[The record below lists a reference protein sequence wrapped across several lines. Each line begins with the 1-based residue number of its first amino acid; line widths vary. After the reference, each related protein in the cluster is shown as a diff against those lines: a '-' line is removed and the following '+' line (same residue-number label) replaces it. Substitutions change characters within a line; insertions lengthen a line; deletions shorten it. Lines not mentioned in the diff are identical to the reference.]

1 MDTEISKI
9 VEKLSGSALPGYKM
23 YMEIEVCGEVVDSEV
38 DATMPTFKY
47 KFRWKWF
54 YYYNKLF
61 YF

>member
-47 KFRWKWF
+47 KFR
-54 YYYNKLF
+54 
-61 YF
+61 